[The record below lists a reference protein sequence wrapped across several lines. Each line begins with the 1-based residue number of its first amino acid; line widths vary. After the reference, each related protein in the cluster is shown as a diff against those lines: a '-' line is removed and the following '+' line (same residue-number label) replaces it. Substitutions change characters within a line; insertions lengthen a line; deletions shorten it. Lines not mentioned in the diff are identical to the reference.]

1 MTLPFANENGD
12 IFDEC
17 VIPCRENWL
26 ARNADRGDG
35 RNICTANFPALVIVL
50 AADEGVLILKETRG
64 CGFNEKQLNE
74 ERVIPRHDDG
84 EGSPAEV
91 TITTVG

>member
-1 MTLPFANENGD
+1 MTLPFADENGD
-12 IFDEC
+12 VSNE
-17 VIPCRENWL
+17 PAAPSRENRL
-26 ARNADRGDG
+26 ARNADCGDG

-64 CGFNEKQLNE
+64 CGFSEKQLNE

-84 EGSPAEV
+84 EELVAEV
-91 TITTVG
+91 TITTVD

>member
-1 MTLPFANENGD
+1 M
-12 IFDEC
+12 
-17 VIPCRENWL
+17 
-26 ARNADRGDG
+26 
-35 RNICTANFPALVIVL
+35 L

-64 CGFNEKQLNE
+64 CGSSEKQLNE

-84 EGSPAEV
+84 EESAAEV